1 MTAAVSFGMGLRS
14 EQERVTHSG
23 EASWHLGAEGRMPQ
37 GFRGPRKH
45 RPSTELA
52 WGQAS
57 VPETIT
63 VRADWPHWLLW
74 KRTRCQEHTHFC
86 HWKDRCRS
94 RNLRGWLALGWQR
107 LWPEAEITQRR
118 DDGENADNSEVQRT
132 MQGPADESSLVK
144 TWFME
149 ELKFSR
155 KVREGWDGR
164 KRREGQER
172 EKEKLRK

>member
-1 MTAAVSFGMGLRS
+1 MTAAASFGMGLRS

-37 GFRGPRKH
+37 GFRGPWKH

-52 WGQAS
+52 RGQAS

-86 HWKDRCRS
+86 HWKARCRS

-107 LWPEAEITQRR
+107 LWPEAEITQRETMVRTLTTARSRGPCR
-118 DDGENADNSEVQRT
+118 DLLTS
-132 MQGPADESSLVK
+132 PAWL
-144 TWFME
+144 
-149 ELKFSR
+149 
-155 KVREGWDGR
+155 
-164 KRREGQER
+164 RRGSW
-172 EKEKLRK
+172 KN